1 MRKGLLI
8 KVASWLEIIVGAAL
22 VLALDLLSRLLF
34 AEAPQGVG
42 GLLGRVGDCAL
53 RLWRWRSALHAGGP
67 ERRWGIGAIY

>member
-8 KVASWLEIIVGAAL
+8 RVASWLEIIVGAAL

-42 GLLGRVGDCAL
+42 GLLGRVGGLRSPPLALAVCA
-53 RLWRWRSALHAGGP
+53 P
-67 ERRWGIGAIY
+67 RRRA